1 MVVSTPK
8 GCVENLS
15 GWSLRGPS
23 TVARGSFAL
32 CSWAGTAGVGCAD
45 WAKWMILSQATGSES
60 RSIRMLER
68 GAPVKLRK
76 YLAGPQLP
84 SLRPR
89 NDTSGVA
96 LCPQLAT
103 VAPPSRTWNVWWR
116 EATVCGFPVLPAH
129 ANRKEGCWLSH
140 AAQGY
145 DRCIRQPRCCG
156 VLEPTTPFRGAGDRR
171 HRDNE
176 RRDHEHH
183 LDCAADGAALTAPV
197 SWTRDRV
204 SPGDPRAGCSSR
216 HHGVD
221 APRSAGRAEQARGR
235 SRPPLVGCPV
245 GYAHRLASPLGR
257 GLRRSGVGGAAGF
270 PRGT

>member
-8 GCVENLS
+8 GCVETLS

-32 CSWAGTAGVGCAD
+32 GSWAGTAGVGCAD

-60 RSIRMLER
+60 RRIRMLER

-76 YLAGPQLP
+76 YLAGPRLP

-116 EATVCGFPVLPAH
+116 EATVCGFPVLPD
-129 ANRKEGCWLSH
+129 RKSTRLNSSHSQISYAVFCLKKKKKITRHESMHLS
-140 AAQGY
+140 
-145 DRCIRQPRCCG
+145 
-156 VLEPTTPFRGAGDRR
+156 
-171 HRDNE
+171 
-176 RRDHEHH
+176 
-183 LDCAADGAALTAPV
+183 
-197 SWTRDRV
+197 TRV
-204 SPGDPRAGCSSR
+204 
-216 HHGVD
+216 
-221 APRSAGRAEQARGR
+221 
-235 SRPPLVGCPV
+235 
-245 GYAHRLASPLGR
+245 
-257 GLRRSGVGGAAGF
+257 
-270 PRGT
+270 